1 MTPVEI
7 NLATVTEVVDGR
19 PSSGDLSR
27 AVTSVAIDS
36 RQAAPGS
43 LFVAFRGEKTDGHRY
58 LAQCRKQGAVAALV
72 EQAVDP
78 PPGLV
83 TIRVKNTMR
92 ALQQLAAYRRLQLPA
107 LTVIGVTGSTGK
119 TTTKELI
126 AAVLANYP
134 VYKSAGNQNNE
145 IGLPLAMFDISPE
158 QCYAVLEMAMSAPG
172 ELRDLCRVSR
182 PGFGIITN
190 VGVSHLEKMGSRE
203 AILAAKFE
211 LAEDLQSPGIM
222 IVKGDDPAIRQRA
235 DETSGPN
242 KYIFF
247 GLEPFNDFWAD
258 EIAGDHRSSSF
269 DICWQGNRQRI
280 ELPLPGRHN
289 ILNALAAFALGL
301 ELAISPRKIAGG
313 LRDFPGVAGR
323 LQQREIAGMTILDD
337 TYNASPDS
345 SRAALDVL
353 KSTPAAGR
361 RIAFFGDMLELGPI
375 AADEHFALGQLAAE
389 MQIDILVAVGMFSA
403 NVKRGALAGGMVE
416 ENIYQFSTSMEAVS
430 ALDTLRPGDVV
441 LFKGSRGAAM
451 EILIDF
457 LTDGG

>member
-1 MTPVEI
+1 MEI
-7 NLATVTEVVDGR
+7 KLATIIDVVDGR
-19 PSSGDLSR
+19 PSPGDFSS
-27 AVTSVAIDS
+27 AVTSVTIDS
-36 RQAAPGS
+36 RQAMPGS
-43 LFVAFRGEKTDGHRY
+43 LFVAFQGEKTDGHKF
-58 LAQCRKQGAVAALV
+58 LAQCRRQGAVAALV
-72 EQAVDP
+72 EQAVAP

-83 TIRVKNTMR
+83 TIQVENTQL

-126 AAVLANYP
+126 ATVLANYP

-158 QCYAVLEMAMSAPG
+158 QRYAVLEMAMSAPG
-172 ELRDLCRVSR
+172 ELRDLCWVSR

-190 VGVSHLEKMGSRE
+190 VGSSHLEKLGSMA

-211 LAEDLQSPGIM
+211 LAENLQSPGIM
-222 IVKGDDPAIRQRA
+222 IVNGDDPAIRQRVA
-235 DETSGPN
+235 ETSGPK
-242 KYIFF
+242 KYIYF
-247 GLEPFNDFWAD
+247 GFEPFNDFWAD
-258 EIAGDHRSSSF
+258 EIAGGHKKSSF

-313 LRDFPGVAGR
+313 LKAFPGVAGR
-323 LQQREIAGMTILDD
+323 LQCLEIAGMTILDD

-375 AADEHFALGQLAAE
+375 AADEHFALGQLAAKME
-389 MQIDILVAVGMFSA
+389 IDMVVAVGMFA
-403 NVKRGALAGGMVE
+403 DNVLSGALAGGMAE
-416 ENIYQFSTSMEAVS
+416 TDMCQFATSREAVS
-430 ALDTLRPGDVV
+430 VLGKLRTGDVV
-441 LFKGSRGAAM
+441 LFKGSRGVAM
-451 EILIDF
+451 DILIDF
-457 LTDGG
+457 LKDGG